1 MTEHARD
8 GIDLIQEIPHVLAQ
22 RAGLQVFVVT
32 AGDDA
37 KLHPP
42 CTGPVLR
49 HREFLENPI
58 GLVVV
63 SQLRRIGLTTLLTQQ
78 IGLAS
83 FDPNNKLRPNATVG
97 RAIQSSIG
105 PLNFMRNSPISLVH
119 ILVVARRFC
128 GEFLWVVFIRPSAN
142 QL

>member
-1 MTEHARD
+1 MRSSRMTEHARD

-22 RAGLQVFVVT
+22 RARLQVFVV
-32 AGDDA
+32 APGDDA

-83 FDPNNKLRPNATVG
+83 FHTNGKLRPNATVC
-97 RAIQSSIG
+97 RAIQSFIG
-105 PLNFMRNSPISLVH
+105 PLNLM
-119 ILVVARRFC
+119 
-128 GEFLWVVFIRPSAN
+128 
-142 QL
+142 